1 MLPAARRACG
11 ALTLVAACVAP
22 VQAQKVS
29 PVRPGARVTT
39 RGPAPAAPLTASE
52 RSALV
57 RLLAAEDE
65 RGLGAAG
72 VAPLFA
78 ALRDPSPV
86 VRRAAVRGLGR
97 LQRPALLDSIDRALA
112 DPDARVRV
120 EAANA
125 IGQALQGLRSA
136 DVTPEVRRGALDEG
150 VDALVR
156 AAERHPDPALLA
168 VAARTLGRLPY
179 ADSVVPREVERV
191 MVQMGERPVASAG
204 ARSGAGARGGAGA
217 GAGVGAASRALMRS
231 DAEVATGI
239 LHGLYNLARA
249 SRATGRPSPGALAAM
264 RSATTFGLEGSPPV
278 VGGNAEAN
286 ARVRRL
292 AYLGLAAAG
301 DTSSALVQRALAD
314 ADEQVRRLAVVSA
327 TALRDSATRN
337 AVLTSALRDPSFL
350 VRFEAVR
357 SHRALATPRSCAPLL
372 RAVGDVNPHVRLA
385 AIDALGMG
393 CAEREAALD
402 TLRRL
407 IETSPATGTTRVR
420 GGTSWHVHAHALSAL
435 ARLDAAS
442 AVPLLRRDAR
452 HPVWQVRLYVAR
464 AATAVRDTL
473 TLTALA
479 YDTNGNVR
487 EAALTGIAATVGH
500 AADRVFTAA
509 LASSDYQ
516 VVMSAANALKGA
528 PLPDSVAPALLAALE
543 RLTLEQRENSRDPR
557 MALLERLAELGSARL
572 APRLASFTTDFDS
585 TVAVRAATIME
596 RWTLRRS
603 VAAPRRL
610 APPADPVA
618 DVIGGELRLLVRMSP
633 ASGGGLFVIRLLP
646 DEAPATVARL
656 VKLARAGYYA
666 GLSFHRVEPT
676 FVIQGGSP
684 GATEYV
690 GDGPFMRDEV
700 GLPSHLRGTLGIST
714 RGRDTGD
721 AQLFVNLTDNFRLDH
736 DYTVF
741 GEIIQG
747 REVAEG
753 VIEGDVIERVDVVRV
768 R

>member
-1 MLPAARRACG
+1 MILVARRTCG
-11 ALTLVAACVAP
+11 ALALAAACVAP
-22 VQAQKVS
+22 LPAQKVS

-39 RGPAPAAPLTASE
+39 RGPGATPTPALTAAE

-57 RLLAAEDE
+57 RLLAVEDD
-65 RGLGAAG
+65 RALGPSG
-72 VAPLFA
+72 VAPLVA
-78 ALRDPSPV
+78 ALRDPSPT

-97 LQRPALLDSIDRALA
+97 LQRPSLLDTIDVALGDG
-112 DPDARVRV
+112 DPRVRV

-125 IGQALQGLRSA
+125 IGQALQGLRAAEGAA
-136 DVTPEVRRGALDEG
+136 DTRRGTLDEG

-168 VAARTLGRLPY
+168 AAARTLGRLPY

-191 MVQMGERPVASAG
+191 MVQMGDRPG
-204 ARSGAGARGGAGA
+204 SGAGAR
-217 GAGVGAASRALMRS
+217 ALARS
-231 DAEVATGI
+231 DAEVALG
-239 LHGLYNLARA
+239 LMHGLYNLARA
-249 SRATGRPSPGALAAM
+249 GRTTGRPSSAALAAM
-264 RSATTFGLEGSPPV
+264 RSATTFGLDGALPI
-278 VGGNAEAN
+278 VGGNPEST

-301 DTSSALVQRALAD
+301 DTSSALVQRALVD

-327 TALRDSATRN
+327 LALRDSATRQ
-337 AVLTSALRDPSFL
+337 AVLAGALRDPSFL

-357 SHRALATPRSCAPLL
+357 SHRALASPRSCTPLL
-372 RAVGDVNPHVRLA
+372 RAVGDGNPHVRLA
-385 AIDALGMG
+385 AIDALGLG
-393 CAEREAALD
+393 CEERDTALD
-402 TLRRL
+402 TLRQL
-407 IETSPATGTTRVR
+407 LETFPARGATRVR
-420 GGTSWHVHAHALSAL
+420 GGTSWHVHAHALAAL
-435 ARLDAAS
+435 AKLDPAG

-452 HPVWQVRLYVAR
+452 HPIWQVRLYVAR
-464 AATAVRDTL
+464 AAAALRDTL

-479 YDTNGNVR
+479 YDANGNVR
-487 EAALTGIAATVGH
+487 EAALTGMSATVGH
-500 AADRVFTAA
+500 GADGVYTAA

-528 PLPDSVAPALLAALE
+528 PVPDSVAPALLAALE

-557 MALLERLAELGSARL
+557 LALVERLGELGSARL
-572 APRLASFTTDFDS
+572 APRLAPFATDFDS

-610 APPADPVA
+610 APPGDPVA
-618 DVIGGELRLLVRMSP
+618 DVVGGDLRLLVRMSA
-633 ASGGGLFVIRLLP
+633 ASGGGVFVVRLLP

-684 GATEYV
+684 GATEFV

-700 GLPSHLRGTLGIST
+700 GLPSHLRGSLGIST

-747 REVAEG
+747 RDVAEG
-753 VIEGDVIERVDVVRV
+753 IIEGDVIERMDVVRV